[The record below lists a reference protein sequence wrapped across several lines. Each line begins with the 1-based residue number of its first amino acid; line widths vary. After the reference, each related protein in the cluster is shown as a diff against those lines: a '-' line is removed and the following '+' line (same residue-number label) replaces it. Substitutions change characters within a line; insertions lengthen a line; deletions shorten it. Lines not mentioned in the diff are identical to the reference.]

1 MNVALPSGDT
11 VATGFPAKWVGAGA
25 LLVLLGVGCGA
36 VTVLG
41 APWLGFALLAG
52 GAFVTAVIRR
62 PWIGAAGTAVLLYLL
77 PFATVPV
84 PLGGFR
90 LSFLDIALTVTL
102 AAWLLR
108 SVALAGR
115 DIRFTQAGPGIAALV
130 GVMVTALLF
139 SQQAVSAEIF
149 RFFLKAINSMLLFFT
164 VVNLLRSP
172 AEVTRFA
179 RVVFLAAAASALV
192 AIGLYLLPEARATE
206 VLAALS
212 RLGYP
217 RGDRLL
223 RFIADTDTLRAI
235 GTAVD
240 PNVLGGML
248 AIVLPALVAQVVT
261 PQPVMDRRLLVG
273 MTLLVVAALAL
284 TYSRGAWFG
293 AMVGVGYLAGVR
305 HRRLWVLAAVVGILV
320 VVSLPGQQLLDRF
333 MSGVTFAD
341 RAAQMRLGEY
351 KDALR
356 LIGAYPVFGVG
367 FGAAPSLDLYVGS
380 SSIYLLV
387 ASQMGLVGLG
397 AFVTSMFL
405 VLRIAWAAQRRI
417 DDPRMSGLLV
427 GLTAGL
433 LGALA
438 AGLFD
443 HYFFNLQFPHAIA
456 LLWLNA
462 GLLVAAA
469 LTATSA
475 GSHPG
480 PSPEPQR

>member
-1 MNVALPSGDT
+1 VLRSATAHVPGLSGAR
-11 VATGFPAKWVGAGA
+11 VVWAGF
-25 LLVLLGVGCGA
+25 LVLVGVACGA
-36 VTVLG
+36 VTALG
-41 APWLGFALLAG
+41 AAWLGFALLAAAG
-52 GAFVTAVIRR
+52 FGFAVIRR
-62 PWIGAAGTAVLLYLL
+62 PWIGAAGVAALIYLL
-77 PFATVPV
+77 PFGTVPV

-90 LSFLDIALTVTL
+90 LSFIDIALTLTL
-102 AAWLLR
+102 VAWLVRCAAPGGWQLR
-108 SVALAGR
+108 LTPAA
-115 DIRFTQAGPGIAALV
+115 AGIAVLLGA
-130 GVMVTALLF
+130 MMTALLF
-139 SQQAVSAEIF
+139 SQQAVSPEIF
-149 RFFLKAINSMLLFFT
+149 RFFLKAINSILLFFT
-164 VVNLLRSP
+164 LVNVLRTT
-172 AEVTRFA
+172 ADVTRFA
-179 RVVFLAAAASALV
+179 RVLLVVASTGALV
-192 AIGLYLLPEARATE
+192 ALALYLLPEARATE
-206 VLAALS
+206 ALAALS
-212 RLGYP
+212 RIGYP

-223 RFIADTDTLRAI
+223 RFIADTETLRAI

-248 AIVLPALVAQVVT
+248 AVVLPLLVGQVVASR
-261 PQPVMDRRLLVG
+261 PVMDRRLLVAG
-273 MTLLVVAALAL
+273 TLLVATALAL

-305 HRRLWVLAAVVGILV
+305 YRRLWVLAVVVGILV
-320 VVSLPGQQLLDRF
+320 LVSPPGQQLLDRF

-356 LIGAYPVFGVG
+356 LISAYPVLGVG

-397 AFVTSMFL
+397 AFLTSMAL
-405 VLRIAWAAQRRI
+405 VLRAAWTAQARLT
-417 DDPRMSGLLV
+417 DPAMSGLLL

-456 LLWLNA
+456 LLWLFA
-462 GLLVAAA
+462 GLLMVVVQ
-469 LTATSA
+469 TATSA
-475 GSHPG
+475 ESPQA
-480 PSPEPQR
+480 PSPAPQHS